1 MLNQDFNYIYHTYI
15 GQIVFDHM
23 SQSVLF
29 SKEQMLDEMSSNPE
43 LVAEF
48 ISKSLLKGAK

>member
-1 MLNQDFNYIYHTYI
+1 
-15 GQIVFDHM
+15 
-23 SQSVLF
+23 
-29 SKEQMLDEMSSNPE
+29 MLDEMSSNPE